1 MSVSLCGL
9 WGGQHR
15 ASTIIGPSTTAGGPG
30 GFWTR
35 DGPRPSLLPRQQSLQ
50 ASQAPS
56 GGWDTVFSSGVAGVL
71 ASMVRALRLAD
82 ESERRRRLRAECC
95 SELRAICVG
104 LRLNFS
110 GSREE
115 LVQRIEATLA
125 HDDELA
131 APERPI
137 GRLIRALA
145 KMPGPTQAADLMA
158 ARFRAAELKRLCQP
172 LRLNANGGKALLAG
186 RIALELGSRKPD
198 QGAPACRSPFGSVTS
213 PPLQILVEEEND
225 DSGSWLPENV
235 VATKVLPDLQ
245 EERLHLRQ
253 ERQLRRR
260 RRLAELLAEEL
271 SSVLGNQAAAA
282 LVRDA
287 RVRVD
292 AQ

>member
-1 MSVSLCGL
+1 MCARDKGV
-9 WGGQHR
+9 
-15 ASTIIGPSTTAGGPG
+15 GPPFLGHSAGPG

-50 ASQAPS
+50 APQAPS

-198 QGAPACRSPFGSVTS
+198 QGAPACPYLNMSTHRGHCPLVDSAIAPHLCHFQIYRHGHGSECCV
-213 PPLQILVEEEND
+213 PH
-225 DSGSWLPENV
+225 
-235 VATKVLPDLQ
+235 ACY
-245 EERLHLRQ
+245 
-253 ERQLRRR
+253 
-260 RRLAELLAEEL
+260 
-271 SSVLGNQAAAA
+271 
-282 LVRDA
+282 
-287 RVRVD
+287 
-292 AQ
+292 